1 MTGRNQV
8 EHGTVTDAVTGI
20 TIREARERDARSLKR
35 FGELLLGETPFF
47 HRLPAERAG
56 SVEEMEVV
64 IRSMR
69 AAPCCALMNAWRGDT
84 PVGEA
89 ILVAG
94 QLDRIRHTATVGIGV
109 LQAYSGKGLG
119 QRLMHALE
127 KVAAEGGIVRL
138 ELTVMTT
145 NERAIAF
152 YRRQGYQEEGRK
164 IASVQIDGRYV
175 DELVMAKLLRPIRR
189 GGGGH

>member
-1 MTGRNQV
+1 MTP
-8 EHGTVTDAVTGI
+8 DAVTDI
-20 TIREARERDARSLKR
+20 TIREARERDARSLKQ
-35 FGELLLGETPFF
+35 FGERLLAETPFF

-69 AAPCCALMNAWRGDT
+69 AAPCCALMNAWSGGD

-94 QLDRIRHTATVGIGV
+94 QLDRIRHTGTVGIGV
-109 LQAYSGKGLG
+109 LQAYNGRGIAR
-119 QRLMHALE
+119 RLMHRLE
-127 KVAAEGGIVRL
+127 QVAMEGGIVRL
-138 ELTVMTT
+138 ELTVMAT

-164 IASVQIDGRYV
+164 IASVRVDGNYV
-175 DELVMAKLLRPIRR
+175 DELLMAKLLRPVRR
-189 GGGGH
+189 GDGGR

>member
-1 MTGRNQV
+1 MAS
-8 EHGTVTDAVTGI
+8 EAVTGI
-20 TIREARERDARSLKR
+20 TIREARERDARPLKR
-35 FGELLLGETPFF
+35 FGERLLAETPFF
-47 HRLPAERAG
+47 HRLPTERAG

-69 AAPCCALMNAWRGDT
+69 AAPCCALINAWNDAD
-84 PVGEA
+84 PIGEA

-94 QLDRIRHTATVGIGV
+94 QLDRIRHTGTVGIGV
-109 LQAYSGKGLG
+109 LQAYNG
-119 QRLMHALE
+119 QGIGRRLMQSVE
-127 KVAAEGGIVRL
+127 QVAAEGGIVRL

-164 IASVQIDGRYV
+164 IASVQIEGSYV
-175 DELVMAKLLRPIRR
+175 DELLMAKLLRPIRR
-189 GGGGH
+189 GNGGR